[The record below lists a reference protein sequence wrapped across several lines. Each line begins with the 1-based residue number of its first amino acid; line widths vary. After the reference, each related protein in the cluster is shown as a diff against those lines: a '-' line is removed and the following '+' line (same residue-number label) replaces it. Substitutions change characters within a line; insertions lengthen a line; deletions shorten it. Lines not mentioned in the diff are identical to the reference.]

1 MMAKPMNTLEFR
13 YLMIHY
19 NMLYKYGLCTRDLGG
34 IFIFIVF

>member
-13 YLMIHY
+13 YLMIDY
-19 NMLYKYGLCTRDLGG
+19 TMLYKYGQCTRDFWG